1 MSESNSVSPVT
12 LPHWAARA
20 TAHQWQALKH
30 TQHPTW
36 QTQDW
41 FCNAPPDLRET
52 VAASH
57 RRLISAQA
65 ALGRAMRGLEQVA
78 ELAERALQQCLQR
91 QGLDVDVNA
100 CELLRVEQTWRW
112 VGLRYVFSH
121 QRENIVRAALQ
132 NFAEDEVFSSQSAI
146 ALSKDIHITP
156 ITVTGTAPI
165 GMQEP
170 AAQFP
175 IDSERYQVT
184 PLPLTPA
191 AFATLTRALDLG
203 SAYHGH
209 LQGYFDSPAV
219 KAHMLQVFKARLQMA
234 ADLAVLRHLISGSA
248 RDDLDRLLQGEPLTC
263 WRLSLFGT
271 DLYEVMLIDLGQNGL
286 GVYLPNHEP
295 ALRSCKDLAAVHEAL
310 AILLLEPAAREA
322 FTGYVAQDQREH
334 FFDLLQ
340 QNLDAAGNTPA
351 DKPWERALDADLRPA
366 RQPIEGDPFSDC
378 YVRHWAR
385 LQHEAS
391 LLAVPTA
398 QFDASARAQRLATW
412 ESRGWDLL
420 NIASFFVPG
429 VGTFMLAVTACQ
441 LLGEAFEGYEAWEA
455 GDRHLALEHIES
467 VGINLA
473 LLGGF
478 AAAGHALPRLFG
490 KLSGTTLQEVRVSD
504 GTFRLWNQDLAPYRS
519 KEVLPTQLRPNAQ
532 GQYLHDGRYFI
543 KMDGHLYEQRLDPSL
558 SRWQIVHPERPD
570 AWQPPL
576 EHNGQGAWRAQHE
589 PLGEW
594 PLVTLVE
601 RLGEPFEAFTA
612 EQIQQA
618 CDVTGIDADN
628 LRDLH
633 LRGQPAPP
641 LLLDVLQRLR
651 IIAERPSMDVQ
662 GASQWFEQRY
672 SPSMPHDPGVD
683 RLLTTYPRLTPPLAR
698 QLLGRLEA
706 AQALTWEQEGTLP
719 ARIRQSVEQVHSE
732 LPLVRALEGL
742 VQPALANTETERLLF
757 SALEAMSDWQA
768 DIRLELRA
776 GNPDGPT
783 LAHTGTGQ
791 LIRVIKSSQGYE
803 AFLGERPAPGVVS
816 IDLCRAIEQAL
827 PRARRDLL
835 GIEHPDGVHLRR
847 RVMTWVRANRAT
859 LAPRL
864 YGQRSQR
871 LVTRG
876 WLRGGKPLE
885 PLPAAPRQTTS
896 LSAAYRR
903 LYPTATDA
911 EFADWLNEGEDE
923 DNLHDMRSP
932 TQRLRDLQARL
943 ENLRRDLAQ
952 WAAPNPQRPHQRHLA
967 VQPIINAWRRV
978 SCTVLDGGGCLY
990 SLDLS
995 GLGLTHDDLASLPLR
1010 DDFHHIEHLTLCGNP
1025 ALSQL
1030 PAVFHQRLPNLTRLL
1045 LSDCRFDHLPR
1056 LAFGQRLRWLDVDRN
1071 RITWDPTDQIT
1082 LQRYPGLAVL
1092 DLSENPLLVAPDL
1105 RLHPDIRSLFLSG
1118 CSLTEL
1124 PQGLAQLTEP
1134 LAVDLTNNQFVQLP
1148 EDFTLPIPVADT
1160 LSMESSWLAE
1170 PILSQIETYNE
1181 IHDVDLLVN
1190 EGDYTE
1196 FFELAGPHEY
1206 SLWRRLPLQYRRD
1219 LRALLDDDPFLTYPE
1234 RARREFW
1241 RRLSVIDNAG
1251 PDRQALLEQPAE
1263 RLFELDL

>member
-1 MSESNSVSPVT
+1 MSESNSVSPTT

-20 TAHQWQALKH
+20 TARQWQALKQ
-30 TQHPTW
+30 TQQPPW
-36 QTQDW
+36 ETQDW
-41 FCNAPPDLRET
+41 FCNAPPDLREA

-57 RRLISAQA
+57 RRLVNAQA

-78 ELAERALQQCLQR
+78 EFAERAVQ
-91 QGLDVDVNA
+91 QGLQAQGLNVDLKA

-112 VGLRYVFSH
+112 VGLRYVYSH

-132 NFAEDEVFSSQSAI
+132 NFGEDEVFSSQSAI
-146 ALSKDIHITP
+146 ALSKNIHITP

-165 GMQEP
+165 GMQVP

-191 AFATLTRALDLG
+191 AFAAMMRALDLG
-203 SAYHGH
+203 SAYQAH
-209 LQGYFDSPAV
+209 LQRYFDSPVV
-219 KAHMLQVFKARLQMA
+219 KTHMLQMLKVRLQMA
-234 ADLAVLRHLISGSA
+234 ADLALLRHLISGSA
-248 RDDLDRLLQGEPLTC
+248 RDELDRLLQGEPLPC

-271 DLYEVMLIDLGQNGL
+271 VLYEVMLIDLGQAGL
-286 GVYLPNHEP
+286 GVYLPSHEP

-322 FTGYVAQDQREH
+322 FAGYVAQDQRGH
-334 FFDLLQ
+334 FFDMLQ
-340 QNLDAAGNTPA
+340 QNLDATGNTPI
-351 DKPWERALDADLRPA
+351 DSPWERAVDADLRPA
-366 RQPIEGDPFSDC
+366 RQAIEGDPFSDC
-378 YVRHWAR
+378 YARHWAR

-398 QFDASARAQRLATW
+398 QFDANARAQRLATW

-420 NIASFFVPG
+420 NIASFFVPA

-490 KLSGTTLQEVRVSD
+490 KLRGTTLQEVRGSD
-504 GTFRLWNQDLAPYRS
+504 GTFRLWNQDLAPYRCN
-519 KEVLPTQLRPNAQ
+519 ETLPTQLRPNAL

-543 KMDGHLYEQRLDPSL
+543 KMDGHLYEQRLEPSL
-558 SRWQIVHPERPD
+558 SRWQIVHPERAD

-576 EHNGQGAWRAQHE
+576 EHNAQGAWRAQHE
-589 PLGEW
+589 QPGDW
-594 PLVTLVE
+594 PLATLVK

-612 EQIQQA
+612 EHIQQA
-618 CDVTGIDADN
+618 CDVIGIDADS

-633 LRGQPAPP
+633 LGGQPAPA

-651 IIAERPSMDVQ
+651 ISAERPPMNAQD
-662 GASQWFEQRY
+662 ASQWFEQRY
-672 SPSMPHDPGVD
+672 SPSRPHAPGLD
-683 RLLTTYPRLTPPLAR
+683 RLLSTYPRLTPPLAR

-706 AQALTWEQEGTLP
+706 GQVLAWEQEGTLP
-719 ARIRQSVEQVHSE
+719 ASIRQSVEQVHSE

-742 VQPALANTETERLLF
+742 VQPALANTDTERLLF
-757 SALEAMSDWQA
+757 SALDAMPDWPA

-776 GNPDGPT
+776 GNPDGPI
-783 LAHTGTGQ
+783 LAHTGVGQ
-791 LIRVIKSSQGYE
+791 LVRVIKSSQGYE
-803 AFLGERPAPGVVS
+803 GFLGERPAPGVVS
-816 IDLCRAIEQAL
+816 MDICQAIEQAL

-835 GIEHPDGVHLRR
+835 GIEHTDGAQLRH
-847 RVMTWVRANRAT
+847 RVMTWAQANRAT
-859 LAPRL
+859 LARRL
-864 YGQRSQR
+864 YGQRSLR
-871 LVTRG
+871 LETRG
-876 WLRGGKPLE
+876 WLRGGQPLE
-885 PLPAAPRQTTS
+885 PLPAAPRQTSS

-952 WAAPNPQRPHQRHLA
+952 WAAPNPLRPHQRHLA
-967 VQPIINAWRRV
+967 VRPVINAWRRV
-978 SCTVLDGGGCLY
+978 SRTVLDGGGRLY
-990 SLDLS
+990 SLELS
-995 GLGLTHDDLASLPLR
+995 ELDLTHEDLASLPLT
-1010 DDFHHIEHLTLCGNP
+1010 DDFNHIEHLSLRGNP

-1030 PAVFHQRLPNLTRLL
+1030 PAVFHQRFPNLRRLL

-1071 RITWDPTDQIT
+1071 RITWDATDQTT
-1082 LQRYPGLAVL
+1082 LQRYTGLAVL

-1105 RLHPDIRSLFLSG
+1105 RMHSGIRSLFLSG

-1134 LAVDLTNNQFVQLP
+1134 LTVDLTDNQFVQLP
-1148 EDFTLPIPVADT
+1148 DGFALPVQVADP
-1160 LSMESSWLAE
+1160 LSMESRWLAG
-1170 PILSQIETYNE
+1170 PILQQIEAYNE

-1190 EGDYTE
+1190 EVDYTD
-1196 FFELAGPHEY
+1196 FFEQAGPPQFA
-1206 SLWRRLPLQYRRD
+1206 LWRRLPLQYRRD
-1219 LRALLDDDPFLTYPE
+1219 LRALLEAEPFLTYPE

-1241 RRLSVIDNAG
+1241 RRLAVIDNAG
-1251 PDRQALLEQPAE
+1251 PGRQALLEQPAE
-1263 RLFELDL
+1263 GLFELDL

>member
-1 MSESNSVSPVT
+1 MSANNSVSPAG

-30 TQHPTW
+30 TQQPPW
-36 QTQDW
+36 DTQDW

-57 RRLISAQA
+57 RRLVSAQA
-65 ALGRAMRGLEQVA
+65 ALGRAMRGFEQVT
-78 ELAERALQQCLQR
+78 EFAERALQQRLQR
-91 QGLDVDVNA
+91 QGLNVDLKD
-100 CELLRVEQTWRW
+100 CELLRVEQTWQW
-112 VGLRYVFSH
+112 VGLRYVYSH

-132 NFAEDEVFSSQSAI
+132 NFAEDEVFTSQSAI

-156 ITVTGTAPI
+156 ITVTSMAPI
-165 GMQEP
+165 GMQVPP
-170 AAQFP
+170 AHVP
-175 IDSERYQVT
+175 INSEHYQVK

-191 AFATLTRALDLG
+191 AFAAMTRALDLG

-209 LQGYFDSPAV
+209 LQTYSDSPVV
-219 KAHMLQVFKARLQMA
+219 KGHMLQVLKARLQMA

-271 DLYEVMLIDLGQNGL
+271 VLYEVMLIDLGPDGL
-286 GVYLPNHEP
+286 GVFLPNHEP

-310 AILLLEPAAREA
+310 TTLLLEPAAREA
-322 FTGYVAQDQREH
+322 FAGYVAQDQRGH
-334 FFDLLQ
+334 FFDMLQ
-340 QNLDAAGNTPA
+340 QNLDATGNTPA
-351 DKPWERALDADLRPA
+351 DRPWERALDADLRPA

-441 LLGEAFEGYEAWEA
+441 LLDEAFEGYEAWEA

-490 KLSGTTLQEVRVSD
+490 KLHGPTLQEVRLSD

-519 KEVLPTQLRPNAQ
+519 NEVLPTQVQPNAL
-532 GQYLHDGRYFI
+532 GQYLHEGRCFI
-543 KMDGHLYEQRLDPSL
+543 KMDGHLYEQRLDPAL
-558 SRWQIVHPERPD
+558 SHWQIVHPERSD

-589 PLGEW
+589 QPGEW
-594 PLVTLVE
+594 PLATLVK

-618 CDVTGIDADN
+618 CDVTGIDADS

-651 IIAERPSMDVQ
+651 ISAERPSMDVQ
-662 GASQWFEQRY
+662 DALQWFEQRY
-672 SPSMPHDPGVD
+672 NASTPHEPGLD

-719 ARIRQSVEQVHSE
+719 ASIRQSVEQVHSE
-732 LPLVRALEGL
+732 LPLVRALEGF
-742 VQPALANTETERLLF
+742 VQPALSNADTERLLF
-757 SALEAMSDWQA
+757 SALDAMPDWPG
-768 DIRLELRA
+768 DVRLELRA
-776 GNPDGPT
+776 GNPDGPI
-783 LAHTGTGQ
+783 LAHTGAGQ
-791 LIRVIKSSQGYE
+791 RVRVIKSKRGYE
-803 AFLGERPAPGVVS
+803 AFLGDRPAEGVVS
-816 IDLCRAIEQAL
+816 IDICRAVEQAL
-827 PRARRDLL
+827 PGARRDLL
-835 GIEHPDGVHLRR
+835 GIEHPDGAHLRA

-864 YGQRSQR
+864 YGLRSQR
-871 LVTRG
+871 PATRG
-876 WLRGGKPLE
+876 GLRGGQPLE
-885 PLPAAPRQTTS
+885 PLPAAPRQTSS

-911 EFADWLNEGEDE
+911 EFADWLNEVDDE

-952 WAAPNPQRPHQRHLA
+952 WAAPDPLRPHQRHLA
-967 VQPIINAWRRV
+967 VRPVINAWRRV
-978 SCTVLDGGGCLY
+978 SHTVLDGGGRRY
-990 SLDLS
+990 SLELS
-995 GLGLTHDDLASLPLR
+995 ELDLTHEDLASLPLT
-1010 DDFHHIEHLTLCGNP
+1010 DDFHHIEHLSLRGNP

-1030 PAVFHQRLPNLTRLL
+1030 PAVFHQRFANLTRLL
-1045 LSDCRFDHLPR
+1045 LTDCRFDHLPR

-1071 RITWDPTDQIT
+1071 RITWDATDQAT
-1082 LQRYPGLAVL
+1082 LQGYPGLAVL

-1105 RLHPDIRSLFLSG
+1105 RLHSGIRSLFLSG

-1124 PQGLAQLTEP
+1124 PQGLAQLADP
-1134 LAVDLTNNQFVQLP
+1134 LTLDLSNNQFVQLP
-1148 EDFTLPIPVADT
+1148 DNFAVPVQVADT
-1160 LSMESSWLAE
+1160 LSMESSWLGE
-1170 PILSQIETYNE
+1170 PILSQIEAYNE

-1190 EGDYTE
+1190 EADYSE
-1196 FFELAGPHEY
+1196 FFEQAGPPEFA
-1206 SLWRRLPLQYRRD
+1206 LWRRLPLQYRRD
-1219 LRALLDDDPFLTYPE
+1219 LRALLDAEPFLTSPE

-1241 RRLSVIDNAG
+1241 RRLAVIDNAG
-1251 PDRQALLEQPAE
+1251 PGRQALLEAPAE
-1263 RLFELDL
+1263 GLFELDL